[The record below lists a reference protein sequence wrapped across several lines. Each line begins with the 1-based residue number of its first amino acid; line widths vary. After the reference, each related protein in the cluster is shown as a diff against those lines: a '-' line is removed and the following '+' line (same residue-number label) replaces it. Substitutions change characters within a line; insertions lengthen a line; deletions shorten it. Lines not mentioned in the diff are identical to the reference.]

1 MPVIVTT
8 RHHRS
13 ERENTGHCHHR
24 SELRGDGRVLFAAVF
39 TAPRTAEGPRDT
51 CHVNERVKN
60 DPQVRSQDRVLSRV

>member
-24 SELRGDGRVLFAAVF
+24 SELRGDGRVLFAVVF
-39 TAPRTAEGPRDT
+39 TAPRMAEGPRDT
-51 CHVNERVKN
+51 CHVNE
-60 DPQVRSQDRVLSRV
+60 